1 MSISSTLQKLLTIAT
16 TLLFLAFIP
25 TDGSFKKDQLRYP
38 RVRAAYHQK
47 EDLLKKQLKEKD
59 LQLTKIQLYL
69 RAFKQEKELEIWGR
83 NTNNSS
89 FKLFKTYK
97 ICATSGTLGPKRKQG
112 DRQIPEGFYHINR
125 FNPASNFH
133 LSLGINYPNKS
144 DRILSDQ
151 LKPGGDIF
159 IHGSCVTIGCLP
171 MTDNQIKEIYV
182 LCVEAKDGGQ
192 NTIPVTIFPF
202 RMSRDRLDQYSSHL
216 SSSDPTVILWKELQK
231 GFALFN
237 QSKKLPHV
245 GFLKD
250 GRHNLY

>member
-1 MSISSTLQKLLTIAT
+1 MQKSTLLL
-16 TLLFLAFIP
+16 LLLALASFIP
-25 TDGSFKKDQLRYP
+25 SNSTFKKDQLRYP
-38 RVRAAYHQK
+38 RVRQAYQEK
-47 EDLLKKQLKEKD
+47 EIPVKNLLANQALSSNS
-59 LQLTKIQLYL
+59 LQLYI

-83 NTNNSS
+83 NTSKSS
-89 FKLFKTYK
+89 YKLIKTYE
-97 ICATSGTLGPKRKQG
+97 ICATSGKLGPKRKQG

-151 LKPGGDIF
+151 SKPGGDIF

-171 MTDNQIKEIYV
+171 MTDDQIKEIYV

-202 RMSRDRLDQYSSHL
+202 RLTASNLKQYTSGL
-216 SSSDPTVILWKELQK
+216 SPSVPTLKLWKELQQ
-231 GFALFN
+231 GYILFN
-237 QSKKLPHV
+237 QRKKLPSI
-245 GFLKD
+245 GFLSS
-250 GRHNLY
+250 GRHRVE